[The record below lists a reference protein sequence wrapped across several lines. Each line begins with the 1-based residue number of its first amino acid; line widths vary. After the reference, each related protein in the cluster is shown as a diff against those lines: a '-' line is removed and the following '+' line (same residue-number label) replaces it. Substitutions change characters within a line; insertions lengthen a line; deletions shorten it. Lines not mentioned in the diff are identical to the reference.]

1 MATAAAG
8 PPRFPL
14 RGRQPRVLDLGFIRF
29 PLDEGMSACWWR
41 TFFPALS
48 LFLLTATFIVTKT
61 GRDTLYFSMSAGLR
75 DLPAAYLGIAVL
87 SVPAAKGTLRLMRW
101 LGPRRA
107 RVAGLAIMAAVQLTF
122 YAVVRPGGGWVMT
135 AIFIL
140 IPSLYGVLLS
150 LSWLLG
156 ADLLDLA
163 PRHVL
168 ARLYSTMGASSLLGA
183 LAGAALARSL
193 APLIDPR
200 SYFLLGAAGLVLTAL
215 VNAAA
220 HRAFPVVMMR
230 PMNDLPLPSTEGG
243 ELPGSQRIWPLLQDR
258 YVALLAA
265 IALLGSISGVLIEFQ
280 FYTIAAGR
288 GSGAT
293 AMFADF
299 YLWIN
304 GAALALQLFVTPPLQ
319 RRIGV
324 NGSLFILPLA
334 LVGAAAITLA
344 TGSAAARAGMR
355 IAEGGL
361 KSSVHRSN
369 WEQSYLPVD
378 RDSRSTVKLLV
389 DGMAARVGESV
400 AALMLIAG
408 VTMLDP
414 GWITGVLLAT
424 TLSWLLLTILLRRNL
439 GEEDLD
445 ALRPDLPIPDGCITV
460 ATFGE
465 GVQREMESR

>member
-1 MATAAAG
+1 MAGVATEL
-8 PPRFPL
+8 PRFPAP
-14 RGRQPRVLDLGFIRF
+14 GQKPRVLNLGLFRF
-29 PLDEGMSACWWR
+29 SLDEGMSACWWR

-61 GRDTLYFSMSAGLR
+61 GRDALYFSVAAGLR
-75 DLPAAYLGIAVL
+75 DLPAAYLGIAIL
-87 SVPAAKGTLRLMRW
+87 SVPAAKGTLRLIRW

-107 RVAGLAIMAAVQLTF
+107 RVVGLAIMAAVQLLF
-122 YAVVRPGGGWVMT
+122 YAVVEPGGGWVMT
-135 AIFIL
+135 LIFIL

-168 ARLYSTMGASSLLGA
+168 ARLYSTMGASSLLGG

-193 APLIDPR
+193 APLIGPR
-200 SYFLLGAAGLVLTAL
+200 AYFLLGAAGLVLTAL

-220 HRAFPVVMMR
+220 HRAFPVVRMR
-230 PMNDLPLPSTEGG
+230 PRSDLPMPSTEGG
-243 ELPGSQRIWPLLQDR
+243 ELPASQRIWPMLGDR
-258 YVALLAA
+258 YVTLLAA
-265 IALLGSISGVLIEFQ
+265 IALLGSIAGVLIEFQ
-280 FYTIAAGR
+280 FYTVAAGR

-293 AMFADF
+293 VMFADF
-299 YLWIN
+299 YLWVN
-304 GAALALQLFVTPPLQ
+304 GGALALQLFVTPALQ

-334 LVGAAAITLA
+334 LVGVAAITLA
-344 TGSAAARAGMR
+344 TGSAVARAGMR

-389 DGMAARVGESV
+389 DGMAARVGESM
-400 AALMLIAG
+400 AALFLIAG
-408 VTMLDP
+408 VTRIAG
-414 GWITGVLLAT
+414 GWITSVVLAT
-424 TLSWLLLTILLRRNL
+424 TLLWLFLTILLRRNL
-439 GEEDLD
+439 GQEDWS

-465 GVQREMESR
+465 GIQREMESH